1 MNFRSLRP
9 HYLLK
14 IDTGAICCGNS
25 SFDVSVPASV
35 RRELEETNFVVV
47 RRGLIT
53 ESWVPIGIRGRE
65 RSQRW
70 AAWYPGYAIQ
80 EIVKPMDLLTK
91 VSAVN
96 DQPPVR
102 RALQTLMKAWK
113 WLTYPW
119 GPAGSLGFEVATG
132 KQTTTM
138 QSDLDVVIYADDPI
152 SRRDAQRLLASADD
166 LEVRLDIRI
175 ETPTCGFSLTEYATS
190 PTKTIL
196 LRTCSGPILG
206 NDPWGRCSTSSPKAP
221 STSESRDRLPTASI
235 TPTLHFSTTPSLRGT
250 GAEDED
256 DEENEAL
263 GETRPTP

>member
-1 MNFRSLRP
+1 MNFRSIRP

-14 IDTGAICCGNS
+14 IDTAAISCGDS

-35 RRELEETNFVVV
+35 RRELEETNCVVV

-53 ESWVPIGIRGRE
+53 ESWVPIGIRGHE

-70 AAWYPGYAIQ
+70 AAWYPRYAIQ
-80 EIVKPMDLLTK
+80 EIVKPMDLLPK
-91 VSAVN
+91 VSTMS
-96 DQPPVR
+96 DQLPVR
-102 RALQTLMKAWK
+102 RALRALMKAWR

-138 QSDLDVVIYADDPI
+138 ASDLDVVIYADNPL

-166 LEVRLDIRI
+166 HEVRLDIRI

-196 LRTCSGPILG
+196 LRTVAGPVPG
-206 NDPWGRCSTSSPKAP
+206 TDPWAEKGSNVKVDFCP
-221 STSESRDRLPTASI
+221 EG
-235 TPTLHFSTTPSLRGT
+235 TTGLSLGF
-250 GAEDED
+250 
-256 DEENEAL
+256 
-263 GETRPTP
+263 